1 MTANTTL
8 YRVDP
13 ADIARS
19 LRDARPALD
28 ALADGELLLDFST
41 VRRIDPAGVR
51 ALGEL
56 ATAVA
61 GRDVRLTARAVAVG
75 VYKVFKLSGL
85 ADRLSFMS

>member
-13 ADIARS
+13 ADVARS
-19 LRDARPALD
+19 LNEARPALD
-28 ALADGELLLDFST
+28 QLDEGELLLDFST

-56 ATAVA
+56 AAAVA
-61 GRDVRLTARAVAVG
+61 GREVRLTARAVAVD

-85 ADRLSFMS
+85 AERLSFMS